1 MLTTLLV
8 ALLAPEAA
16 ACGGFFC
23 NREAPV
29 DQSGETIVF
38 GVDAEAK
45 TVEMHVQVEYM
56 GPSESFAW
64 VIPVQGEPD
73 VFLSHSAL
81 FSELPAALPQI
92 YRIDGDDSA
101 CSLST
106 ASSASG
112 GTATGGGSGTGTGT
126 GTGGPPD
133 DPGVE
138 VLDNQLVGA
147 YDVTTLAADDA
158 GVLVDWLQDNGYDV
172 PDALEDVLVPYIA
185 GDMNFLALKMRSGA
199 SEGKL
204 SPLGLRYEGTTPA
217 IPIELTSLAASP
229 DMPLFV
235 YVFGEARAVPLN
247 YLHVRINPL
256 AVDYWRSG
264 ANYQDAI
271 ALAAD
276 EAGGQAFTT
285 DAMVDTDLL
294 RRRVYDPNQFRPDD
308 LLGDDVAARLVEELG
323 AAGFSLTDE
332 VLSVLRRHVP
342 LPEAFV
348 GFDTEVYACPSCY
361 PDAYR
366 GLKVD
371 PQAVVDELVEVEV
384 EARANAELL
393 FTNHAVVTRLRSS
406 MSPLEMTVDP
416 QFGFNPDLGPP
427 ADLSTLGITLQCD
440 DQVYSPWEA
449 KQELYYPDMPMMII
463 PSSDR
468 LWELG
473 LNEFEYVQGM
483 AQPAALLIEQLGESG
498 DGEILVDNRPEIEEA
513 IVTEDGSGAFD
524 VQDGSSEAAA
534 GCGCATAA
542 GPGALAGL
550 PLLLLGLARRR

>member
-81 FSELPAALPQI
+81 FSELPAALPQL

-101 CSLST
+101 CTLST
-106 ASSASG
+106 ASSAG
-112 GTATGGGSGTGTGT
+112 GGSDPGAGSGTGTGT

-138 VLDNQLVGA
+138 ILDNQLVGA

-256 AVDYWRSG
+256 AVDYWNNG
-264 ANYQDAI
+264 ANYQEAI

-285 DAMVDTDLL
+285 DAMADTDLL

-308 LLGDDVAARLVEELG
+308 LLGDDVAARLVEALG
-323 AAGFSLTDE
+323 PAGFSLTDE

-342 LPEAFV
+342 LFGEFGSDVDA
-348 GFDTEVYACPSCY
+348 YACPSCY
-361 PDAYR
+361 PEVFR

-406 MSPLEMTVDP
+406 MSPVEMTVDP
-416 QFGFNPDLGPP
+416 QFGFNADLGPP
-427 ADLSTLGITLQCD
+427 ADLSTLGIYLQCD

-468 LWELG
+468 LRELG
-473 LNEFEYVQGM
+473 VSEFEYVQGVG
-483 AQPAALLIEQLGESG
+483 QPAALLIEQLGESG
-498 DGEILVDNRPEIEEA
+498 DGDILVDNRPEIEEA
-513 IVTEDGSGAFD
+513 ITTEDGFDAF
-524 VQDGSSEAAA
+524 DGSSEAPA
-534 GCGCATAA
+534 GCGCSSAA
-542 GPGALAGL
+542 APGALAGL